1 MVAADAQRCYHIIRV
16 LQYLT
21 HIRRFRY
28 NQILVISVYHMAAQ
42 LCDDLLFLL
51 IDVIERYLV
60 NMKCLVSCQQAVD
73 KNDGSDASSPDNC
86 DFHFVSSPFFFP

>member
-73 KNDGSDASSPDNC
+73 KNDGSDACSPR
-86 DFHFVSSPFFFP
+86 